1 MVAHISHFH
10 PLFLFVSDSMEP
22 STLDSTMANSVLGGG
37 IPADIKPDL
46 MTLVPAS
53 QQPTGF
59 SPTSTQPGFSPNNSN
74 HSGSGYSPSSST
86 GQQQNYFSGM
96 MPNSTTHMSGG
107 AAGPPA
113 VAGGLHSPT
122 LHSPSSTLSPT
133 STMGYGQQ
141 NLPTKH
147 ICAICGD
154 RASGK
159 HYGVH
164 R

>member
-1 MVAHISHFH
+1 M
-10 PLFLFVSDSMEP
+10 DP
-22 STLDSTMANSVLGGG
+22 SILDSTMTNSGFGGG
-37 IPADIKPDL
+37 SMPVDIKPDL
-46 MTLVPAS
+46 MTLASAAS
-53 QQPTGF
+53 QQQPSGF
-59 SPTSTQPGFSPNNSN
+59 SPTSTQPGYSPSNSN

-86 GQQQNYFSGM
+86 GQQQPNYFGGM
-96 MPNSTTHMSGG
+96 MPNSTTHIPGG
-107 AAGPPA
+107 PAGPPTCT
-113 VAGGLHSPT
+113 GGLHSPT
-122 LHSPSSTLSPT
+122 IHSPSSTLSPT
-133 STMGYGQQ
+133 STMGYGQQQ